1 MVLENNTHVLS
12 ATSTNATICLW
23 VGDVQ
28 VYIYV
33 YACAHVHTEARERH
47 GMSDSINFYLIPLS
61 WGGLSMNLALG
72 WWPVSPSNPP
82 VSLFPHSYR
91 LRVHTI
97 TLSSLHRCG
106 DSNSVPCLCTQCS
119 HPLSPLPGP
128 YGNIYIN

>member
-47 GMSDSINFYLIPLS
+47 GMSNSITFYLLPLS
-61 WGGLSMNLALG
+61 QGLSMKLALG
-72 WWPVSPSNPP
+72 WWPVSPSNP
-82 VSLFPHSYR
+82 VSLSPHSYR
-91 LRVHTI
+91 LQVHTT

-106 DSNSVPCLCTQCS
+106 DSNSVRLFV
-119 HPLSPLPGP
+119 HPVLSPTEPSP
-128 YGNIYIN
+128 QPPQ